1 MGSLDL
7 GMDSYDIYAALH
19 SDEDLSAE
27 HYIIVYVISDFY
39 RTHGEAPPIGSP
51 NRSMCRA
58 IERIMRRRGLEI
70 KWRAGINGPERC
82 PSKTLM

>member
-19 SDEDLSAE
+19 SDADLAAE
-27 HYIIVYVISDFY
+27 HYIIVYIISDYY
-39 RTHGEAPPIGSP
+39 RTYGEAPSIGSP
-51 NRSMCRA
+51 SRSMCRA

-70 KWRAGINGPERC
+70 KWRAGIKGPERC
-82 PSKTLM
+82 PTTTLI